1 MDLKEDTTMDK
12 IYGWKLKM
20 KIADG
25 NCGWSA
31 LGLLDAG
38 PKSFKIR
45 RGLEVLITGNNV
57 FCKKGSTWWCST
69 KLISL
74 IKMLFLT
81 FYYLKY
87 RKLIIFHV

>member
-1 MDLKEDTTMDK
+1 MDLEEDTTMDR

-45 RGLEVLITGNNV
+45 WGLEVLITGNIV
-57 FCKKGSTWWCST
+57 FCKKGFRMMMFC
-69 KLISL
+69 KINFFNQDVIFDILL
-74 IKMLFLT
+74 
-81 FYYLKY
+81 LK
-87 RKLIIFHV
+87 I